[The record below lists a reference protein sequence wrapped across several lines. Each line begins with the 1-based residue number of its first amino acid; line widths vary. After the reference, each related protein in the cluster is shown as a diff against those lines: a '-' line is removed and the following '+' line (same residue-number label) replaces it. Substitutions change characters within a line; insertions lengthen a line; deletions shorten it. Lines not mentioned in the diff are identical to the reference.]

1 MFEKDVSFLTWDVSD
16 HVLQGILSVIQD
28 ISKIVVQKI
37 WINYATQIFAFSF
50 LLRIFIKSFASSCG
64 SAFHADFSLFK

>member
-16 HVLQGILSVIQD
+16 HVLEGILSVIQD
-28 ISKIVVQKI
+28 IRKIIMQKI
-37 WINYATQIFAFSF
+37 WINYATQKFAFPF
-50 LLRIFIKSFASSCG
+50 LLRIFIESFASCG